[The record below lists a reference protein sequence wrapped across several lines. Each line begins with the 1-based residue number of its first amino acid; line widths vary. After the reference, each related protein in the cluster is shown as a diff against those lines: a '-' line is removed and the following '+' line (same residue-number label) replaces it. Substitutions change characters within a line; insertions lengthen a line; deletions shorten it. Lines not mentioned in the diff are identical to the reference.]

1 MTTRTDTQQVP
12 GAGDAAD
19 AYTIE
24 MCVDRILPPE
34 LRAQAAQNAI
44 DENPENLPSERG
56 VGVADVPIDELAAV
70 IGKKW
75 KNGRTLRV
83 RFLDGNSVVQTKLQ
97 PFAHEWSKFANI
109 TLAFGNDPNA
119 EIRISFKQPGSWSY
133 IGTDA
138 LSIAK
143 NQPTMNYGWL
153 TPTTASDEYSRV
165 VIHEFGHA
173 LGCIHEHQN
182 PVANIPWDKDAV
194 YRYYGGPPNNWTR
207 EQVDQNIFRRYS
219 KSDTQFTTLDTKS
232 IMLYAIDDKLT
243 LGNYSVGWNKV
254 LSPTDKTFIAKVY
267 PKP

>member
-1 MTTRTDTQQVP
+1 MATRTATQKASGAHDT
-12 GAGDAAD
+12 AD
-19 AYTIE
+19 VETIK
-24 MCVDRILPPE
+24 MCVDRVLPPE
-34 LRAQAAQNAI
+34 LRAEAAQNAI
-44 DENPENLPSERG
+44 AENPDNLPPVRG
-56 VGVADVPIDELAAV
+56 VGVADVPIEEMAV
-70 IGKKW
+70 LIGKKW

-83 RFLDGNSVVQTKLQ
+83 RFLDGDPGVQQKVQ
-97 PFAHEWSKFANI
+97 PFAHEWSKYANI
-109 TLAFGNDPNA
+109 TLEFGNDPNA

-143 NQPTMNYGWL
+143 TQPTMNYGWL

-182 PVANIPWDKDAV
+182 PTVDIPWDKEAV
-194 YRYYGGPPNNWTR
+194 YRYYGGPPNNWPRAT
-207 EQVDQNIFRRYS
+207 VDQNIFRRYS
-219 KSDTQFTTLDTKS
+219 KGDTQFSAFDTKS

-254 LSPTDKTFIAKVY
+254 LSPTDKTFIAKTY